1 MSHQQPPGNS
11 YQPQAAAQSHGGNT
25 DPNETRRILGHQIVS
40 QPNSQRSPHSHGG
53 DTDPNEVR
61 RQRDGHYVPAQSHIP
76 QTNQQSSSSQYNTQA
91 SSAVQ
96 YSTGSSPNV
105 SRTSSQQQAYQS
117 VNQPLNQP
125 YGPVQNQEPQPG
137 QPRAVSSRH
146 YVSVSSPMHS
156 AQGGKE
162 LIRYSG

>member
-40 QPNSQRSPHSHGG
+40 HPNSQRSPLSHGG

-61 RQRDGHYVPAQSHIP
+61 RQLDGHHVPGQSHIH

-96 YSTGSSPNV
+96 YSTGPSPNV
-105 SRTSSQQQAYQS
+105 SRTSSQQQAYQYM
-117 VNQPLNQP
+117 NQPH
-125 YGPVQNQEPQPG
+125 GPVQNQEPQPG
-137 QPRAVSSRH
+137 QPRAVSSSH
-146 YVSVSSPMHS
+146 YVSSVSSPMHS
-156 AQGGKE
+156 AQGAKN
-162 LIRYSG
+162 